1 MISHRKTHTP
11 SRGGTKTPSRR
22 PSHQERGHATHAHSA
37 PRRQPFQ
44 SRTKPPVTHPD
55 GLLRVIALG
64 GLGEVGRNMTVL
76 EYKDDIIIVDIGFR
90 MPEEN
95 MPGID
100 YIIPNIDYLKDKK
113 QNIRGVLIT
122 HGHYDHIGAIP
133 YIVERLGYPTFYGA
147 PLTNAIIMRRQ
158 DDFRNLKKLDFEEV
172 HNESVVK
179 LGNFE
184 IEFFSVNHNI
194 PDDLGLRIKTPIGI
208 VICTSD
214 FKIDK
219 TPIIDKPADLEKFKR
234 FGDEGVLLLM
244 GDSTGAEEEGHS
256 ISESSIHTN
265 LDEIF
270 EKSKGKVVTAT
281 FGSLINRVQQIIQ
294 ISEKHGRKVALEGYS
309 MRTNAEIA
317 QKLGY
322 LKVEKGTIIQ
332 AKEIHNYPDEK
343 ITVITTGAQGEEN
356 AGLMRIANREH
367 RFVQLNPGDTV
378 IFSSSVIPGNE
389 RTVQALKDTI
399 FRQGADV
406 FHYRMMDIHAGGHGQ
421 RDDLRMMLKLLRPKF
436 LMPVHG
442 QYSML
447 VMHGRL
453 GEEMGIPKKNT
464 LIADNGCVVEVTKD
478 TITLT
483 KEQVPANLVMVDGL
497 GVGDVGEV
505 VLRDRQALAEDGI
518 FVIIAIVD
526 GQTGKVRGSPD
537 IISRGFIYLR
547 ESKDLLFQTRQLTK
561 KTIEDATQNMHPV
574 NWTWVKDN
582 VRDRL
587 GKYLFQKTERR
598 PMVLPVVIEV

>member
-1 MISHRKTHTP
+1 MRQHSATGHVP
-11 SRGGTKTPSRR
+11 SRHP
-22 PSHQERGHATHAHSA
+22 A
-37 PRRQPFQ
+37 PKR
-44 SRTKPPVTHPD
+44 HPD
-55 GLLRVIALG
+55 ALRIIALG
-64 GLGEVGRNMTVL
+64 GLGEVGRNMTLL
-76 EYKDDIIIVDIGFR
+76 EYKEEIVVIDVGFR

-100 YIIPNIDYLKDKK
+100 YIIPNVDYLKDKK
-113 QNIRGVLIT
+113 QNILGVLMT

-133 YIVERLGYPTFYGA
+133 YLVERMGYPTFYGA
-147 PLTNAIIMRRQ
+147 PLTKAITVKRQ
-158 DDFRNLKKLDFEEV
+158 DDFRHLKKLDFEEV
-172 HNESVVK
+172 KNGDTIK
-179 LGNFE
+179 LGSFE
-184 IEFFSVNHNI
+184 VEFFSVNHNI
-194 PDDLGLRIKTPIGI
+194 PDDLGLRIKTPVGT

-214 FKIDK
+214 FKIDEA
-219 TPIIDKPADLEKFKR
+219 PVNDQPADLEKFKR
-234 FGDEGVLLLM
+234 FGDEGVLLLL

-265 LDEIF
+265 IDEIF
-270 EKSKGKVVTAT
+270 VQAKGKVIAAT

-294 ISEKHGRKVALEGYS
+294 ISEKYGRKVALEGYS
-309 MRTNAEIA
+309 MRTNAEIS

-322 LKVEKGTIIQ
+322 LKVQKGTIIQ
-332 AKEIHNYPDEK
+332 SKELDNYPDNK

-367 RFVQLNPGDTV
+367 RFVHLKKGDTV

-389 RTVQALKDTI
+389 RMVQALKDTI

-421 RDDLRMMLKLLRPKF
+421 RDDLRMMLKLLRPKM

-447 VMHGRL
+447 VQHGRL
-453 GEEMGIPKKNT
+453 GEEMGIPAKNIA
-464 LIADNGCVVEVTKD
+464 IADNGQVIEVTND
-478 TITLT
+478 SIAVT
-483 KEQVPANLVMVDGL
+483 KETVPANLVMVDGL

-518 FVIIAIVD
+518 FVIIAVVD
-526 GQTGKVRGSPD
+526 SQTGKVRGSPD

-561 KTIEDATQNMHPV
+561 KVIEDATQNMHPV

>member
-1 MISHRKTHTP
+1 MTPHRKTYTQP
-11 SRGGTKTPSRR
+11 RGAKTPSRR
-22 PSHQERGHATHAHSA
+22 PSHHERPMTHAHST

-44 SRTKPPVTHPD
+44 NRIKHPITYPD

-64 GLGEVGRNMTVL
+64 GLGEVGRNMTIL
-76 EYKDDIIIVDIGFR
+76 EYKNDIIIVDIGFR

-147 PLTNAIIMRRQ
+147 ALTNAIIMKRQ
-158 DDFRNLKKLDFEEV
+158 DDFRHLKKLDFEEV
-172 HNESVVK
+172 RNESVVT

-184 IEFFSVNHNI
+184 VEFFSVNHNI
-194 PDDLGLRIKTPIGI
+194 PDDLGLRIKTPIGT

-214 FKIDK
+214 FKIDN

-294 ISEKHGRKVALEGYS
+294 ISEKYGRKVALEGYS

-322 LKVEKGTIIQ
+322 LKVQKGTIIQ
-332 AKEIHNYPDEK
+332 AKEMNNYPDEK

-464 LIADNGCVVEVTKD
+464 LIADNGRVVEVTKD

-483 KEQVPANLVMVDGL
+483 KEQVPANLIMVDGL

-561 KTIEDATQNMHPV
+561 KVIEDATQNMHPV

-582 VRDRL
+582 VRDSL
-587 GKYLFQKTERR
+587 GKFLFQKTERR

>member
-1 MISHRKTHTP
+1 
-11 SRGGTKTPSRR
+11 
-22 PSHQERGHATHAHSA
+22 
-37 PRRQPFQ
+37 
-44 SRTKPPVTHPD
+44 V
-55 GLLRVIALG
+55 LRIIALG
-64 GLGEVGRNMTVL
+64 GLGEVGRNMTVF
-76 EYKDDIIIVDIGFR
+76 EYKDQIIIVDVGFR

-100 YIIPNIDYLKDKK
+100 YIIPNIDYLDNKK
-113 QNIRGVLIT
+113 KNILGILMT

-133 YIVERLGYPTFYGA
+133 YLVERLGYPTFYGA
-147 PLTNAIIMRRQ
+147 PLTKAITMKRQ
-158 DDFRNLKKLDFEEV
+158 GDFRHLKKLDFEEV
-172 HNESVVK
+172 KNGDIIK
-179 LGNFE
+179 LGVFE
-184 IEFFSVNHNI
+184 VEFFSVNHNI
-194 PDDLGLRIKTPIGI
+194 PDDLGMRIKTPIGT

-219 TPIIDKPADLEKFKR
+219 APIIDKPADLEKFKR
-234 FGDEGVLLLM
+234 FGDEGVHLLL

-265 LDEIF
+265 IDDIF
-270 EKSKGKVVTAT
+270 AQAKGKVVAAT

-294 ISEKHGRKVALEGYS
+294 ISEKYGRKVALEGYS

-322 LKVEKGTIIQ
+322 LKVQKGTLLPTR
-332 AKEIHNYPDEK
+332 EIMKYPDEK
-343 ITVITTGAQGEEN
+343 ITIITTGAQGEEN

-367 RFVQLNPGDTV
+367 RYIQLQKDDVV

-389 RTVQALKDTI
+389 RTVQALKDTL

-421 RDDLRMMLKLLRPKF
+421 KDDLRIMLKLLRPKF

-447 VMHGRL
+447 VLHGRL
-453 GEEMGIPKKNT
+453 GEEMGIPKKNIA
-464 LIADNGCVVEVTKD
+464 IADNGQVIAVTKN
-478 TITLT
+478 TIMVT
-483 KEQVPANLVMVDGL
+483 KEQVPANMVMVDGL

-505 VLRDRQALAEDGI
+505 VLRDRQSLAEEGI

-547 ESKDLLFQTRQLTK
+547 ESKDLLYQTRQLTK
-561 KTIEDATQNMHPV
+561 KVIEEATQNMHPV

>member
-1 MISHRKTHTP
+1 MMTPQKKSYTQRKPRKSSSGGFSRAHAQKRTHHP
-11 SRGGTKTPSRR
+11 MQGR
-22 PSHQERGHATHAHSA
+22 PSSYETQ
-37 PRRQPFQ
+37 QPA
-44 SRTKPPVTHPD
+44 KVHPE

-64 GLGEVGRNMTVL
+64 GLGEVGRNMTLL
-76 EYKDDIIIVDIGFR
+76 EYKDQIIIVDVGFR

-100 YIIPNIDYLKDKK
+100 YIIPNVDYLKNRK
-113 QNIRGVLIT
+113 QNIVGVLMT

-133 YIVERLGYPTFYGA
+133 YLVERLGYPTFYGA
-147 PLTNAIIMRRQ
+147 ALTKAIVMKRQ
-158 DDFRNLKKLDFEEV
+158 DDFRHLKKLDFEEV
-172 HNESVVK
+172 KNGDVIT
-179 LGNFE
+179 LGNFAV
-184 IEFFSVNHNI
+184 EFFSVNHNI
-194 PDDLGLRIKTPIGI
+194 PDDLGLRIKTPIGT

-234 FGDEGVLLLM
+234 FGDEGVLLLL

-256 ISESSIHTN
+256 ISESSIHTS

-332 AKEIHNYPDEK
+332 AKEIGNYPDEK

-421 RDDLRMMLKLLRPKF
+421 RDDLRMMLTLLRPKF

-464 LIADNGCVVEVTKD
+464 IIADNGYVVNVTKE
-478 TITLT
+478 TIALS

-497 GVGDVGEV
+497 GIGDVGEV

-547 ESKDLLFQTRQLTK
+547 ESKDMLFQTRQLTK
-561 KTIEDATQNMHPV
+561 KVIEDATQNMHPV

-598 PMVLPVVIEV
+598 PMVLPVIIEV